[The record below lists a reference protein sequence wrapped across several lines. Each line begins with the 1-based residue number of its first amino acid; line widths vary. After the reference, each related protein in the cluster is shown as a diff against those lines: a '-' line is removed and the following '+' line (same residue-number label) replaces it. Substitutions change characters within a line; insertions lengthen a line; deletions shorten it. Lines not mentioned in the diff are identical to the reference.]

1 MRICLDID
9 DTIANWFDS
18 YISIFGNPKS
28 SYEITKNVRKLRY
41 NKAFWESLP
50 VLERIN
56 FEPHCYCTKRI
67 NPKSYTRNWLI
78 NNNFPIKPIY
88 QMYYQK
94 GNKATLIKGR
104 CDVLIDDS
112 IDNVL
117 QAINSGLPSLLI
129 DREHNQTEVPLFRI
143 YSLDIDEIKF
153 AYELELK
160 TLGWN

>member
-18 YISIFGNPKS
+18 YIAVFGNPKS
-28 SYEITKNVRKLRY
+28 DYEITKNVRKLRY
-41 NKAFWESLP
+41 NKVFWETLP

-56 FEPHCYCTKRI
+56 FEPCCYCTKRI
-67 NPKSYTRNWLI
+67 NPKIYTKNWLVK
-78 NNNFPIKPIY
+78 NDFPVKPVY

-112 IDNVL
+112 IDNVI
-117 QAINSGLPSLLI
+117 QAINSGLPALLI
-129 DREHNQTEVPLFRI
+129 DRPHNQSKTSLFRI
-143 YSLDIDEIKF
+143 YSLDEDEIRY
-153 AYELELK
+153 AYELELRA
-160 TLGWN
+160 LGWN